1 MEHNEMTIGDAT
13 YEVDR
18 CFVGSEMLSDVM
30 MEHFL
35 LIYAQERDFDKRY
48 VDAV

>member
-1 MEHNEMTIGDAT
+1 MDHNELTIGDAT
-13 YEVDR
+13 YEVNR

-35 LIYAQERDFDKRY
+35 LMCVKERDFDKQY
-48 VDAV
+48 ADAV

>member
-30 MEHFL
+30 MKHFL
-35 LIYAQERDFDKRY
+35 LICAQERDFDKRY